1 MFHFLNTSLMKRLL
15 PLALVA
21 FAITLAPTA
30 TASAERIDPVSVEDS
45 GCLRTRSEEST
56 LHDSEPES
64 WSITYVNGILTVTW
78 KNYVTQCCPEG
89 FNTWFE
95 RDANNLVYNIEDY
108 ANILCDCMCPFN
120 VTSTFGT
127 IEPGHYTI
135 TFRQYGK
142 DVFTAE
148 IDLKEGADISLAPG
162 QSGIRTI
169 SPANDMI
176 TLTPEGM
183 LHVMADKEV
192 TVEVYDAT
200 GMIRFRM
207 DTDSNSDIDIK
218 SLPKGI
224 YIAKASDGVN
234 SATLRFVK

>member
-1 MFHFLNTSLMKRLL
+1 MKRIL
-15 PLALVA
+15 PLALMA
-21 FAITLAPTA
+21 SALTLAPA
-30 TASAERIDPVSVEDS
+30 PTASAERIDPTTVEDS
-45 GCLRTRSEEST
+45 GCLNSRSEGST

-95 RDANNLVYNIEDY
+95 RDANNLVYNVEDY
-108 ANILCDCMCPFN
+108 ADILCDCMCPFN

-135 TFRQYGK
+135 TFRRFGESI
-142 DVFTAE
+142 FSEA
-148 IDLKEGADISLAPG
+148 IDLKEGSDITLAPG
-162 QSGIRTI
+162 QSGIRTVG
-169 SPANDMI
+169 PDNNMI

-192 TVEVYDAT
+192 NVEIYDAT

-207 DTDSNSDIDIK
+207 DADSTSDIDIK
-218 SLPKGI
+218 SLSKGI

-234 SATLRFVK
+234 SATLRFVR